1 MKQFVLVSSL
11 FLLASSQLAHSR
23 SIVDDRSSVSDD
35 RNYPLLATTVTCEP
49 VYGFLP
55 CATNGWGLL
64 FMIVVYNILLSF
76 GGKYVAAGSDQWLQ
90 IIGPGVVGGSV
101 FQFLGTIPQL
111 VMMLLPLLMGSAEE
125 AQARVT
131 SGMGMVLGG
140 VAILL
145 TLIWGLTIVMGSSD
159 PSEEQETAQGSS
171 VVTDVETSWTA
182 RLVLVASL
190 PYLILELQNVF
201 TSSSGKKFIILIALI
216 VTLALLFAYILFQ
229 SFQPWIQN
237 RCFEFMVEKHAK
249 DKLLKL
255 LTTNGRPNVRKIQKL
270 FNKIDKDDT
279 SSVTPAEIRV
289 LVLGVKMDDDD
300 ISTNRVL
307 DEITTYFDTSGD
319 GGISRDEFVLGMTN
333 LALTLLDQTPTQI
346 TTPGNNISQVN
357 PDQEALLSRITS
369 TSQAATTSWLIY
381 LRASLSLALGFGIAL
396 SLSQPLMT
404 SIMAFAKVANVSSFW
419 VSYVVLPLALHYNTI
434 LQTIKLA
441 SQKSEKTNSLL
452 LSSLYGGVFMGNAIS
467 LLPFLV
473 PVYFRDLSSEVSTE
487 LHLVLLICLG
497 MGGFTS
503 FHTRFPRWT
512 GYLAIALY
520 PISLGT
526 VYVLTSLL

>member
-1 MKQFVLVSSL
+1 MQV
-11 FLLASSQLAHSR
+11 
-23 SIVDDRSSVSDD
+23 
-35 RNYPLLATTVTCEP
+35 PLLV
-49 VYGFLP
+49 
-55 CATNGWGLL
+55 
-64 FMIVVYNILLSF
+64 
-76 GGKYVAAGSDQWLQ
+76 
-90 IIGPGVVGGSV
+90 
-101 FQFLGTIPQL
+101 
-111 VMMLLPLLMGSAEE
+111 GSAEE

-140 VAILL
+140 VVIML

-159 PSEEQETAQGSS
+159 PPEEQQTAQGYN
-171 VVTDVETSWTA
+171 VVTDVQTSWTA

-201 TSSSGKKFIILIALI
+201 TSSSGKKLIILIALL
-216 VTLALLFAYILFQ
+216 VTIALLVAYILFQ

-237 RCFEFMVEKHAK
+237 RCFEFMVDKYAK
-249 DKLLKL
+249 DKLLTL
-255 LTTNGRPNVRKIQKL
+255 LTTNGRPNIGKIQKL
-270 FNKIDKDDT
+270 FNKMDKDNT

-289 LVLGVKMDDDD
+289 LVLGVKMEDDD

-319 GGISRDEFVLGMTN
+319 GSIGQEEFVVGMTT
-333 LALTLLDQTPTQI
+333 LALTLLDLTPAQL
-346 TTPGNNISQVN
+346 TTPGNNISQN
-357 PDQEALLSRITS
+357 PEQEALLSRITS
-369 TSQAATTSWLIY
+369 SSQAKSTSWLIY
-381 LRASLSLALGFGIAL
+381 LKATLSLALGFGIAL

-404 SIMAFAKVANVSSFW
+404 SIMAFAKATNVSSFW
-419 VSYVVLPLALHYNTI
+419 VSYVVLPLALHYNNI

-473 PVYFRDLSSEVSTE
+473 PVYFRDLTSEVSLE

-497 MGGFTS
+497 MGGFAS
-503 FHTRFPRWT
+503 FNTKFPRWT
-512 GYLAIALY
+512 GYVAIALY

-526 VYVLTSLL
+526 VYVLTSLI